1 MEGAV
6 GERRARCERRA
17 RSLASAGER
26 PVRTMDASFFAD
38 IFVRIAALSRRW
50 EAEQAKSERLFT
62 ALLTFH
68 DRLHLLS
75 VGEPLSEVSAMKGQ
89 EDLVP
94 LLRGKHMRGLENIL
108 TALRK
113 SANTFESLRAEISEV
128 HAAVWQRHGA
138 MVSAAETKPRKS
150 SAATSG
156 GGDATA
162 MLLAEPAWGVVGAGR
177 GRDARPVGLPAPMV
191 CIEWVR
197 ELDAMYA
204 SELLLKLSL
213 IDSIDLGA
221 KGEVMQGTQRLWS
234 LQPHLTPAAIE
245 RVAALAESLT
255 LAESA
260 G

>member
-1 MEGAV
+1 
-6 GERRARCERRA
+6 
-17 RSLASAGER
+17 
-26 PVRTMDASFFAD
+26 MDASFFAD

-50 EAEQAKSERLFT
+50 EAEQSKSERLFS
-62 ALLTFH
+62 ALLEFH

-75 VGEPLSEVSAMKGQ
+75 VGEPLSEYSAMKGQ

-94 LLRGKHMRGLENIL
+94 LLRGKHVRGLENIL
-108 TALRK
+108 AALRK
-113 SANTFESLRAEISEV
+113 SARAFESMRAEISEV

-138 MVSAAETKPRKS
+138 MVSAAETKPRS
-150 SAATSG
+150 SAATSEG
-156 GGDATA
+156 GSAAHDAAA
-162 MLLAEPAWGVVGAGR
+162 MLLAEPAWGLVGAGR

-204 SELLLKLSL
+204 SELLLKLAL

-221 KGEVMQGTQRLWS
+221 KGEVLQGTQRLWS
-234 LQPHLTPAAIE
+234 LQPHLNPAAIE

-255 LAESA
+255 LPESA
-260 G
+260 GGGGTASESVPVA